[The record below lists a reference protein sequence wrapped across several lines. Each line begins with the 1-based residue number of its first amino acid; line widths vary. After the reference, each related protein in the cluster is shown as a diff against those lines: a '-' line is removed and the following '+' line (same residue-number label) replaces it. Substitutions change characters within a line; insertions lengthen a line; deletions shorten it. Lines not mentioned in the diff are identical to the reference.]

1 MHLLAHGNSKRG
13 RNMQKIMTVVLA
25 LPLLVA
31 AYGMSAAKDVAV
43 EVKPGCPTGVVDR
56 AIRKNI
62 VPKALIAPIPAPT
75 AARKKGGPKV
85 RDKTP
90 MDTSRLKKPAV
101 GNGDCG

>member
-1 MHLLAHGNSKRG
+1 MRRL
-13 RNMQKIMTVVLA
+13 MTVVVA
-25 LPLLVA
+25 LPMLVA
-31 AYGMSAAKDVAV
+31 TYGVIASNQVSAKDVAV

-85 RDKTP
+85 RDKEIST
-90 MDTSRLKKPAV
+90 RLKKPAI
-101 GNGDCG
+101 GNCG

>member
-1 MHLLAHGNSKRG
+1 MRRL
-13 RNMQKIMTVVLA
+13 MTVVVV
-25 LPLLVA
+25 LPMLVT
-31 AYGMSAAKDVAV
+31 AYGVIASNQVSAKDVAV
-43 EVKPGCPTGVVDR
+43 EVQTGCPTGVVDR

-75 AARKKGGPKV
+75 AARKKGGPKI
-85 RDKTP
+85 RDKVP